1 MKRQGTRVRDLE
13 RLAEPPDEFVP
24 VLTLTVRNPDGTV
37 ETKYDSRDHAEPVP
51 ARVPFKRRP

>member
-24 VLTLTVRNPDGTV
+24 VLTLTVCNPDGTV
-37 ETKYDSRDHAEPVP
+37 ETKYDSRDHA
-51 ARVPFKRRP
+51 